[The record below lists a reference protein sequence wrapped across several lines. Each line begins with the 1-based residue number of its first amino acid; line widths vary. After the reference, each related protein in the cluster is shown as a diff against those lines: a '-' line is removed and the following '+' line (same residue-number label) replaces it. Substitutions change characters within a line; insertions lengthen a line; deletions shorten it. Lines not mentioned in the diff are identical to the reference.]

1 MLDTNVLSELRK
13 PRPDANVV
21 AFVAR
26 QPGEHLFASEVT
38 FAEIRFGI
46 EKVGDIA
53 KRAELARWLERD
65 LRPLFAG
72 RALCVDEDVFL
83 RWRVMVE
90 AGRMRRHTFSQPD
103 LFIAATAA
111 CHGLVAVSRD
121 TSEFVEA
128 SVPCLDPWTS
138 TYHAQGKAERLEGP
152 VDLASL
158 PGAKRGGR

>member
-1 MLDTNVLSELRK
+1 MLDTSVLSELRK

-26 QPGEHLFASEVT
+26 QSGEHLFVSEVT

-72 RALCVDEDVFL
+72 RALRLDEDVIL
-83 RWRVMVE
+83 LWRVMVE
-90 AGRMRRHTFSQPD
+90 AGRKRRHTFSQPD

-111 CHGLVAVSRD
+111 CHGLAVVSRD
-121 TSEFVEA
+121 AAEFVVA
-128 SVPCLDPWTS
+128 SVPCFDPWTS
-138 TYHAQGKAERLEGP
+138 TYHCNGKSMQIAAP
-152 VDLASL
+152 VGIASL
-158 PGAKRGGR
+158 PA